1 MGNPRTRRKA
11 LLAKTEPI
19 ASYGTDAVP
28 TVADN
33 PVRAFDIGDIVKE
46 YSSQE
51 IRTHDV
57 ATYVKAVAGLKYA
70 TINFKVYLSRA
81 SANGVLHTLSV
92 LLKACNWKHSSST
105 VNQFD
110 TIGEPDAANSS
121 ATLYLYQDG
130 LLEKITGAR
139 GTAKI
144 HIEGGK
150 VPYIEFTMTGFYAA
164 VSAVAFPT
172 ISAANYKEGE
182 IFTAAAN
189 TLTIATVNYHSYILE
204 FTDGNTVNPIP
215 SCTDANGVALIG
227 IPESVPQGN
236 IHYLGDTTTAA
247 TIEALIDNSTESA
260 IAFANAS
267 YPNLAIN
274 FNASFKSRPIADVEG
289 YSAWDLP
296 FVITGS
302 VSVNLSKPA

>member
-1 MGNPRTRRKA
+1 MGNPRSRRKA
-11 LLAKTEPI
+11 LLCKTEPI

-28 TVADN
+28 TAADN
-33 PVRAFDIGDIVKE
+33 PARAIDIGEITKE
-46 YSSQE
+46 YNSQE

-57 ATYVKAVAGLKYA
+57 ATYVKAIAGMKYA
-70 TINFKVYLSRA
+70 TINFKLYLTRA
-81 SANGVLHTLSV
+81 SSNGILHMLSI
-92 LLKACNWKHSSST
+92 LLKSCYWSHSSST

-121 ATLYLYQDG
+121 ATIYLYNDG

-139 GTAKI
+139 GTAKF

-150 VPYIEFTMTGFYAA
+150 VPYVEFTMTGLYAS
-164 VSAVAFPT
+164 VSATSLPT
-172 ISAANYKEGE
+172 ISAANYAEGE

-215 SCTDANGVALIG
+215 SCTDTNGVVLIG
-227 IPESVPQGN
+227 IPESAPQGN

-260 IAFANAS
+260 IAFENTD
-267 YPNLAIN
+267 YPNLAIS

-289 YSAWDLP
+289 YMAWDLP

-302 VSVNLSKPA
+302 VSANLSKPA

>member
-1 MGNPRTRRKA
+1 MGNPRLRRKA
-11 LLAKTEPI
+11 LLVKTEPI
-19 ASYGTDAVP
+19 ASYGDDAVP
-28 TVADN
+28 TAADN
-33 PVRAFDIGDIVKE
+33 PARAFDIGEISKE
-46 YSSQE
+46 FNSQE
-51 IRTHDV
+51 IRAHDV
-57 ATYVKAVAGLKYA
+57 ATYVKAIAGLKYS
-70 TINFKVYLSRA
+70 TINFKLYLTRA

-92 LLKACNWKHSSST
+92 LLKSCHWKHSSAT

-121 ATLYLYQDG
+121 ATIYLYTDG

-139 GTAKI
+139 GTAI
-144 HIEGGK
+144 FHIEAGK
-150 VPYIEFTMTGFYAA
+150 CPYVEFTMTGLYAS
-164 VSAVAFPT
+164 VTAVALPA

-189 TLTIATVNYHSYILE
+189 TLTIATVNYHSFILE
-204 FTDGNTVNPIP
+204 FTDGNTVKPIP
-215 SCTDANGVALIG
+215 SCTDINGVDLVG
-227 IPESVPQGN
+227 IPESAPQGN

-267 YPNLAIN
+267 YPDLAIS

-289 YSAWDLP
+289 YMAWDLP